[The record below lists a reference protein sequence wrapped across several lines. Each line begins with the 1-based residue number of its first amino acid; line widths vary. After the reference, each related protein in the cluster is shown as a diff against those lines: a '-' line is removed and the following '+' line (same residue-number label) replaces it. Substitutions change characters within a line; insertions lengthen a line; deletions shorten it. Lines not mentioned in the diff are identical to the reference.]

1 MTQLKKSTIGV
12 LLAAVLGVGLITVSS
27 WRRPSS
33 KIIYNPSR
41 SAPLGWYVVKP
52 VAEVHR
58 GDFVLVQLPAAIARL
73 ADERQYLPKTVP
85 LLKNIGAVVGDR
97 VCEQQGLVR
106 INGVPIAR
114 ALTRNRVAA
123 HLLPGA
129 IAGNYSPTSCSCLVR
144 RVLRHST
151 VGTTVPSALN
161 QSSAL
166 QFPCGLGDADRM
178 NADLG
183 ISVVCTKNA
192 AVHCVGGI
200 ICPGAKQGKI
210 KGRGTVAASSRCLH
224 KGFSHTRLSAR
235 G

>member
-33 KIIYNPSR
+33 KIVYNPSR

-114 ALTRNRVAA
+114 ALTRDRAGRALVAWSDCRQLFTDELF
-123 HLLPGA
+123 LL
-129 IAGNYSPTSCSCLVR
+129 
-144 RVLRHST
+144 
-151 VGTTVPSALN
+151 GTTSPASFDSRYYGPIRVE
-161 QSSAL
+161 
-166 QFPCGLGDADRM
+166 
-178 NADLG
+178 
-183 ISVVCTKNA
+183 SV
-192 AVHCVGGI
+192 I
-200 ICPGAKQGKI
+200 
-210 KGRGTVAASSRCLH
+210 GTAIPVW
-224 KGFSHTRLSAR
+224 TW
-235 G
+235 